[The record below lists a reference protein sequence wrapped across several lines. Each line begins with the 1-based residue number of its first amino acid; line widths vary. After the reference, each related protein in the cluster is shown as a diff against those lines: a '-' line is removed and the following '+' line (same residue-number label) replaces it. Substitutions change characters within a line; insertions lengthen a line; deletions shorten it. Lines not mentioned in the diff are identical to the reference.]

1 MARVYCDWNATAPI
15 LPEAAE
21 AVTRALALGNPS
33 SVHSEGR
40 AARAAVEQARA
51 DVAAFIGV
59 APSQVTFTSG
69 GTEAAAI
76 ALQPIGA
83 EDVLF
88 IGASEHACVLA
99 GGGFAP
105 DQRHRVGVSAH
116 GGFDLNG
123 AFDLVER
130 LGVAPGRVTAA
141 LHIANNETG
150 IIQACETFE
159 AMANAGWSVIA
170 DAVQAAG
177 RMDLAAYLPHVDAL
191 FVSAHKIGGPKG
203 VGALIARADA
213 CGALRPL
220 IRGGGQEKGMRGGTE
235 NVAGIVGFGV
245 AARRARAALADM
257 ARVEAL
263 RDAFEAGMRALAPDV
278 VIFGEEVARL
288 PNTSL
293 FAVPG
298 LRAETALI
306 AFDLDGVAVS
316 SGSACSSGKVGR
328 SHVLAAMGVEPDLA
342 ASAIRVSF
350 GDRSSQS
357 DADAVLAS
365 LARQMERLKSRRPA
379 A

>member
-1 MARVYCDWNATAPI
+1 MARAYCDWNATAPI
-15 LPEAAE
+15 LPQAAE
-21 AVTRALALGNPS
+21 ATARALALGNPS

-51 DVAAFIGV
+51 EVAGFLGV

-76 ALQPIGA
+76 ALQPPG
-83 EDVLF
+83 EDDVLF
-88 IGASEHACVLA
+88 VGAAEHPCVRA

-105 DQRHRVGVSAH
+105 DRRHLAGVDRAGRLDLSELAIAVGEAGLLPTRTH
-116 GGFDLNG
+116 
-123 AFDLVER
+123 
-130 LGVAPGRVTAA
+130 VA
-141 LHIANNETG
+141 LQIANNETG
-150 IIQACETFE
+150 VINPPGAFAELRAQ
-159 AMANAGWSVIA
+159 GWSVVA

-177 RMDLAAYLPHVDAL
+177 RIALAPYLPHVDVL

-203 VGALIARADA
+203 VGALVARADA

-245 AARRARAALADM
+245 AARHARAALGEM
-257 ARVEAL
+257 ARVTAL
-263 RDAFEAGMRALAPDV
+263 RDRFEAELLRLAPSA
-278 VIFGEEVARL
+278 VIFGADAERL
-288 PNTSL
+288 ANTSL

-298 LRAETALI
+298 LKAETALI

-316 SGSACSSGKVGR
+316 SGAACSSGKVGK
-328 SHVLAAMGVEPDLA
+328 SDTLAAMGVDAALA

-350 GDRSSQS
+350 GDRSTEA
-357 DADAVLAS
+357 DAEAVLAS
-365 LARQMERLKSRRPA
+365 LARQLERLKLRRPA